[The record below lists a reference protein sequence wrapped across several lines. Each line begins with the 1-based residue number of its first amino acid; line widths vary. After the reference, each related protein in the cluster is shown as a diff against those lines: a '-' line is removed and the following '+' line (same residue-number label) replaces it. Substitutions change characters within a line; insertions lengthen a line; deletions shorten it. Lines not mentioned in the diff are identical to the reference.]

1 MTLERVTRTF
11 LGLPDQNAIR
21 DRLGGPI
28 WQAVGPWA
36 EHALIEPA
44 REMAARPSKHF
55 RAHLVRMGYNL
66 IQGAVRPKDEAKL
79 EAAAAA
85 IELLHTGSLIIDD
98 IQDQSP
104 MRRGAASL
112 HRIYGVPGALCAG
125 NWLYFRPLSL
135 IEQLNLSVEREH
147 RAFKLYHE
155 ALELAH
161 YGQAL
166 DLTIKIEQVERQQI
180 PATCEAI
187 GELKTGAI
195 TALAMSLGALV
206 ANAPNDGPANGLADG
221 PANDS
226 MDLIDSVGA
235 FGRKFGTSL
244 QECDDVGSLTS
255 DKADPEK
262 KYEDLLQGKASAV
275 WSYVVRLFPDQID
288 AFERA
293 VRSIPD
299 DPRPIQEW
307 LKKTDFAPM
316 AFAAIRQS
324 LSEAYTKLESLQGI
338 NQDALHYLKHMGDQL
353 IDAYR

>member
-1 MTLERVTRTF
+1 MTLERVTRTY

-55 RAHLVRMGYNL
+55 RAHLVRTGYNL
-66 IQGAVRPKDEAKL
+66 IQPSVRPQDKDQL
-79 EAAAAA
+79 ESVAAA

-135 IEQLNLSVEREH
+135 IDQLDLPVERRH
-147 RAFKLYHE
+147 YGFKLYHE

-166 DLTIKIEQVERQQI
+166 DLTIKIEQIERQHI

-195 TALAMSLGALV
+195 TALSMSLGALI
-206 ANAPNDGPANGLADG
+206 ADAPL
-221 PANDS
+221 
-226 MDLIDSVGA
+226 DLIASVGV

-255 DKADPEK
+255 DHADPAK

-275 WSYVVRLFPDQID
+275 WAYVVRLFPDQID

-293 VRSIPD
+293 VRSIPE

-307 LKKTDFAPM
+307 LKKTDFAPA
-316 AFAAIRQS
+316 AFAAIRRS
-324 LSEAYTKLESLQGI
+324 LSDAYTKLESVQGI
-338 NQDALHYLKHMGDQL
+338 NQDALLYLKLMGDQL

>member
-1 MTLERVTRTF
+1 
-11 LGLPDQNAIR
+11 
-21 DRLGGPI
+21 
-28 WQAVGPWA
+28 
-36 EHALIEPA
+36 
-44 REMAARPSKHF
+44 MAARPSKHF
-55 RAHLVRMGYNL
+55 RAHLVRTGYNL
-66 IQGAVRPKDEAKL
+66 IQGAVRPQDEDKL
-79 EAAAAA
+79 EAVAAA

-112 HRIYGVPGALCAG
+112 HRIYGIPGALCAG
-125 NWLYFRPLSL
+125 NWLYFRPLTL
-135 IEQLNLSVEREH
+135 IEQLNLPVERKH
-147 RAFKLYHE
+147 HAFKLYHE

-166 DLTIKIEQVERQQI
+166 DLTVKIEQIERQQI

-195 TALAMSLGALV
+195 TALAMSIGALV
-206 ANAPNDGPANGLADG
+206 ADAPLH
-221 PANDS
+221 
-226 MDLIDSVGA
+226 LIDTVGA

-255 DKADPEK
+255 EHADPEK
-262 KYEDLLQGKASAV
+262 RYEDLLQGKASAV
-275 WSYVVRLFPDQID
+275 WSYVVRLFPDQVD

-293 VRSIPD
+293 VRSIPQ

-307 LKKTDFAPM
+307 LKKTEFAPL
-316 AFAAIRQS
+316 AFAAIRRS
-324 LSEAYTKLESLQGI
+324 LADAYTQLESSQGI
-338 NQDALHYLKHMGDQL
+338 NQDALLYLKHMGDQL

>member
-21 DRLGGPI
+21 DRLGRTI

-55 RAHLVRMGYNL
+55 RAHLVRTGYSL
-66 IQGAVRPKDEAKL
+66 IQGCVRPKDEDKL
-79 EAAAAA
+79 EAVAAA

-135 IEQLNLSVEREH
+135 IEQLNLPVERAH

-166 DLTIKIEQVERQQI
+166 DLTIKIEQIEHQHI
-180 PATCEAI
+180 PAICEAI

-206 ANAPNDGPANGLADG
+206 ADAP
-221 PANDS
+221 
-226 MDLIDSVGA
+226 MDLIDTVGA
-235 FGRKFGTSL
+235 FGRQFGTSL
-244 QECDDVGSLTS
+244 QQCDDVGSLTS

-275 WSYVVRLFPDQID
+275 WSYVVKLFPDEMD

-293 VRSIPD
+293 VRSIPQ
-299 DPRPIQEW
+299 DPRPIQDW
-307 LKKTDFAPM
+307 LQHTEFAPV

-324 LSEAYTKLESLQGI
+324 LSEAYTNLESLQGI
-338 NQDALHYLKHMGDQL
+338 NQDALLHLKHMGDQL